1 VLEEPLTGALGVLEE
16 SDDVV
21 VLVLVLVLVLGE
33 VDAASVFVLL
43 SVELV
48 DALSLEVSALFLAPL
63 LLYRSAYQPPPL
75 RMNPAPPE
83 TWRLAVAWWQC
94 GHSVSADALM
104 DCSASQAWPQ
114 AVQAYS

>member
-1 VLEEPLTGALGVLEE
+1 LAGVLGALED

-21 VLVLVLVLVLGE
+21 DVVVVVVE
-33 VDAASVFVLL
+33 AASAFGLASL
-43 SVELV
+43 EL
-48 DALSLEVSALFLAPL
+48 DELLSLELSELFFAPP

-75 RMNPAPPE
+75 RMKPAPPE

-94 GHSVSADALM
+94 GHSVSAAALM